1 MIEAALQQESVPSRV
16 LGGHKFFER
25 AEVKDVL
32 VYLQLADN
40 PAFTPAFTRAVN
52 VPKRGVGEKVLMV
65 YLRLS
70 RGRFYHLPLTT
81 I

>member
-1 MIEAALQQESVPSRV
+1 MSAVRFSALSRVIEAALQQESVPSRV

-40 PAFTPAFTRAVN
+40 PAFTPAFARAVN
-52 VPKRGVGEKVLMV
+52 VPKRGVGEKVCTV
-65 YLRLS
+65 S
-70 RGRFYHLPLTT
+70 SC
-81 I
+81 